1 MGKLKGHSIP
11 TWYYLLTPAFIVMD
25 YAVGVNVRVAALDV
39 TPRFKILYYG
49 ICVVCGLAAFFR
61 PRVSMVVAIFES
73 SIIILL
79 SLRSL
84 LLPMMQVLIGA
95 SDLRGDWSL
104 VEAFDLKM
112 ALNVVIAGTIGILA
126 FRSNYKALTGRDV
139 FEKPP
144 D

>member
-1 MGKLKGHSIP
+1 MKQLRRYSIP
-11 TWYYLLTPAFIVMD
+11 TWYYLVTPAFIVLD
-25 YAVGVNVRVAALDV
+25 YAVDFNIRIAPLDA

-49 ICVVCGLAAFFR
+49 FCVVFGLVGFFR
-61 PRVSMVVAIFES
+61 PWVSMVVAIFES

>member
-1 MGKLKGHSIP
+1 MEKLKGHSIP

-25 YAVGVNVRVAALDV
+25 YAVGVNVRVAALDA